1 MKIYL
6 ARHGEYQNPE
16 GVVPYRLPGFPLSE
30 LGRQQAQ
37 LIADKLVDQKI
48 RAIYTSPIE
57 RCLEEASIIGK
68 TIRLYPNQKS
78 ELIESGTPLQGLTK
92 TALADLSPNYP
103 YDIPAHIEGGGES
116 PDDIFARMNNFV
128 NSLKSTSKNSTY
140 LLVSHGDP
148 IYIYLSGLLLKRIP
162 HTGQDYYQS
171 NIKYIPMGG
180 LVMLDYSQKGIPKYQ
195 EII

>member
-16 GVVPYRLPGFPLSE
+16 AVVPYRLPGFPLSE

-68 TIRLYPNQKS
+68 TLRLYPNQKS

-148 IYIYLSGLLLKRIP
+148 IYIYLSGLLLQKIP
-162 HTGQDYYQS
+162 ITDQDYYES
-171 NIKYIPMGG
+171 SIRYIPMGG
-180 LVMLDYSQKGIPKYQ
+180 LVLLDFTQKGIPKYQ